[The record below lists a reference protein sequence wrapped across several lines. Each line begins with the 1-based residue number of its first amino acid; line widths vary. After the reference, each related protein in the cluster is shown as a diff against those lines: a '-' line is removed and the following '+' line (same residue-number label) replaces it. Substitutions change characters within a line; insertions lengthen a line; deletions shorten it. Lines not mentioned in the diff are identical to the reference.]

1 MSNFPNLLSEK
12 TRRFIALNNF
22 KELSVIQSE
31 VLPYALK
38 ARDVIGIS
46 KTGTGKTHAYLIPL
60 MQKID
65 PNRNEV
71 QALIIAPTRELAQ
84 QIFEFAKPMMEV
96 DSQIRVKLIT
106 GGTDKKRTT
115 EKLGRQPHIVIGTVG
130 KVRELFVE
138 DSLLRIDQAD
148 ILVVDEAD
156 MILEIGY
163 LEDLDIIAAKMKERL
178 QMLLFSA
185 TIPDNLRPFMK
196 KYMHN
201 PHIVQ
206 VKEDEKFNP
215 RITHVL
221 VPIKHRTHL
230 EATVL
235 LAKSINPL
243 ICLVVCNTRTD
254 AVKLADLFRENNL
267 RFVEL
272 RGDMSARARKQT
284 MSLIGNDEARFIIAT
299 DVAARGIDIPEISHV
314 ISVGLPK
321 DIDFYIHRAG
331 RTGRTG
337 REGTC
342 YVLYGEKDDASIR
355 ILMKKHIK
363 FEHMANNET
372 GLRPMKP
379 YGEEFVRKSKPQ
391 DIEISKL
398 VNRRVEQVKPGYKK
412 KRAAEVESIKRK
424 RRRQMIQ
431 DSIKVQSKTKAK
443 MKQIEINNEKA
454 GGQ

>member
-1 MSNFPNLLSEK
+1 
-12 TRRFIALNNF
+12 
-22 KELSVIQSE
+22 
-31 VLPYALK
+31 
-38 ARDVIGIS
+38 
-46 KTGTGKTHAYLIPL
+46 
-60 MQKID
+60 
-65 PNRNEV
+65 
-71 QALIIAPTRELAQ
+71 
-84 QIFEFAKPMMEV
+84 
-96 DSQIRVKLIT
+96 
-106 GGTDKKRTT
+106 
-115 EKLGRQPHIVIGTVG
+115 
-130 KVRELFVE
+130 
-138 DSLLRIDQAD
+138 
-148 ILVVDEAD
+148 
-156 MILEIGY
+156 
-163 LEDLDIIAAKMKERL
+163 
-178 QMLLFSA
+178 
-185 TIPDNLRPFMK
+185 
-196 KYMHN
+196 
-201 PHIVQ
+201 
-206 VKEDEKFNP
+206 
-215 RITHVL
+215 
-221 VPIKHRTHL
+221 
-230 EATVL
+230 
-235 LAKSINPL
+235 
-243 ICLVVCNTRTD
+243 
-254 AVKLADLFRENNL
+254 
-267 RFVEL
+267 
-272 RGDMSARARKQT
+272 
-284 MSLIGNDEARFIIAT
+284 
-299 DVAARGIDIPEISHV
+299 
-314 ISVGLPK
+314 LPK

>member
-1 MSNFPNLLSEK
+1 MSNFPNQMNENA
-12 TRRFIALNNF
+12 RRFIEINKF
-22 KELSVIQSE
+22 SQLSGIQSE
-31 VLPYALK
+31 VFPYAIK
-38 ARDVIGIS
+38 GRDVIGVS

-60 MQKID
+60 MQMLD
-65 PNRNEV
+65 ASRNEV

-84 QIFEFAKPMMEV
+84 QIFDFARPMMEV
-96 DSQIRVKLIT
+96 NPELRIKLIT
-106 GGTDKKRTT
+106 GGTDKKKS
-115 EKLGRQPHIVIGTVG
+115 EKLSKQPHLVIGTVG
-130 KVRELFVE
+130 KVRDLFVE

-148 ILVVDEAD
+148 VLVVDEAD

-206 VKEDEKFNP
+206 VAEDIKFNP

-221 VPIKHRTHL
+221 VPTKHRTYL
-230 EATVL
+230 EAAVL

-243 ICLVVCNTRTD
+243 ICLIVCNTKTD
-254 AVKLADLFRENNL
+254 AIKLTEMFRETEL
-267 RFVEL
+267 RFIEL
-272 RGDMSARARKQT
+272 RGDMSARARKQS
-284 MSLIGNDEARFIIAT
+284 MSLIGNDAARFIIAT

-314 ISVGLPK
+314 ISVGFPK
-321 DIDFYIHRAG
+321 DLDFYIHRAG

-342 YVLYGEKDDASIR
+342 YVLYGEKDDPSIR
-355 ILMKKHIK
+355 LLMKRHIE
-363 FEHMANNET
+363 FLHMSNTET
-372 GLRPMKP
+372 GLRPLKP
-379 YGEEFVRKSKPQ
+379 YGETFVRRSKPQ

-398 VNRRVEQVKPGYKK
+398 VNKRVEQVKPGYKK
-412 KRAAEVESIKRK
+412 RRAAEVEEIKRK
-424 RRRQMIQ
+424 KRRNMIQ
-431 DSIKVQSKTKAK
+431 SSIKEQRKARAK
-443 MKQIEINNEKA
+443 LKQIETNSTKT